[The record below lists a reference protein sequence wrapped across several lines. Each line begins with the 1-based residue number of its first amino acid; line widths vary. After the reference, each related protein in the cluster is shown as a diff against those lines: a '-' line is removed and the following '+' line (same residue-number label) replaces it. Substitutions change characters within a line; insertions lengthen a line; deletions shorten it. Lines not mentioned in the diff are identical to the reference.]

1 MMGRKPEDTGL
12 PAMPQKLFTLK
23 REEGPNGFT
32 LTAIWTGL
40 TTADCRM
47 LAEGCEALVKFPEEA
62 DPREDWDGGGA
73 CHDIN

>member
-12 PAMPQKLFTLK
+12 PHTPQKLFTLR
-23 REEGPNGFT
+23 REEGPTGFT

-40 TTADCRM
+40 NAADCVM
-47 LAEGCEALVKFPEEA
+47 LAEGCEGLVKFPEGY
-62 DPREDWDGGGA
+62 DPWDGGGA